1 LILLNRHP
9 LSNKRDHA
17 AVTQAIEKVEEPPSS
32 PVVETQTPPA
42 RPAAQVARGRGRGRG
57 RGIFGRPLNTAQHS
71 APRTKPVLKIP
82 VIDLTTDLDLRKNQV
97 VLDWWQK
104 EKEAFSTATVYDE
117 EAEIQVSQ
125 VAVCPIPPI
134 PVPL

>member
-1 LILLNRHP
+1 
-9 LSNKRDHA
+9 
-17 AVTQAIEKVEEPPSS
+17 VTEAIEKAEEPPSS
-32 PVVETQTPPA
+32 PVVETQAPPV
-42 RPAAQVARGRGRGRG
+42 RPAQVARGRGRGRG

-71 APRTKPVLKIP
+71 APRAKPVLKIP
-82 VIDLTTDLDLRKNQV
+82 VIDLTTDLDLSKNQV